1 MKVLH
6 LCLSAFY
13 IDGYGYQENILPRM
27 HKKLGYD
34 VLIVASTETYI
45 DNMNLG
51 YIESR
56 NYVNE
61 DGIPVHR
68 IPYLK
73 YIPARIVHKLRIY
86 EGLYKELGTFSPD
99 VIFMHDFQFLSIRT
113 VGKYMKKNTSVKL
126 FVDGHADF
134 KNSARSFISKW
145 VLHSI
150 IYKYCVNLII
160 PYTEQ
165 FYGTLPSRVRFFVDF
180 YGTPKSKTS
189 FLPMGA
195 DDYLV
200 EKAKKSGQREVIR
213 DKYGIKEDEFL
224 IVTGGKFNKKKS
236 EVLNLLKA
244 VRELD
249 RKYKVRL
256 LIFGSLEEGDF
267 RHAFDTLC
275 DNDII
280 QYVGWIKGD
289 QSYDYFE
296 ASDIVV
302 FPGLH
307 SVLWEQAVGQG
318 KPCIFNYME
327 GFTHVDIGGNC
338 LFIDNKDDVQE
349 LKNKI
354 IESIMSYDSI
364 YESSSSKGMSYF
376 SYLDIAKR
384 AIIKE

>member
-1 MKVLH
+1 M
-6 LCLSAFY
+6 
-13 IDGYGYQENILPRM
+13 
-27 HKKLGYD
+27 
-34 VLIVASTETYI
+34 
-45 DNMNLG
+45 
-51 YIESR
+51 
-56 NYVNE
+56 
-61 DGIPVHR
+61 
-68 IPYLK
+68 
-73 YIPARIVHKLRIY
+73 
-86 EGLYKELGTFSPD
+86 
-99 VIFMHDFQFLSIRT
+99 
-113 VGKYMKKNTSVKL
+113 
-126 FVDGHADF
+126 
-134 KNSARSFISKW
+134 
-145 VLHSI
+145 
-150 IYKYCVNLII
+150 
-160 PYTEQ
+160 
-165 FYGTLPSRVRFFVDF
+165 
-180 YGTPKSKTS
+180 
-189 FLPMGA
+189 
-195 DDYLV
+195 
-200 EKAKKSGQREVIR
+200 IR
-213 DKYGIKEDEFL
+213 DKYGIKKDEFL
-224 IVTGGKFNKKKS
+224 IVTGGKFNKKKG

-354 IESIMSYDSI
+354 IESIMNYDSI
-364 YESSSSKGMSYF
+364 YKSSSSKGMSYF
-376 SYLDIAKR
+376 SHLDIAKR